1 MAGADRMYDA
11 LFRQVGVIRA
21 QTFSDLIDIPAALER
36 EIRDAVAHVARHGWC
51 AASWQPEVVAMS
63 TPLRL
68 GHHPAPDAAG
78 QISNTRPG
86 FRMPFGSS
94 ARLTVRISASS
105 AGVREW
111 PRYGFLCI
119 PMPCSADTLPS
130 NRFTSA

>member
-68 GHHPAPDAAG
+68 GHHPRLTRPVRYRTPAPDSG
-78 QISNTRPG
+78 CPSGP
-86 FRMPFGSS
+86 
-94 ARLTVRISASS
+94 ARA
-105 AGVREW
+105 
-111 PRYGFLCI
+111 
-119 PMPCSADTLPS
+119 
-130 NRFTSA
+130 